1 MKLKIFLTSLPL
13 LTLLFNAEVLS
24 HINLYIWDIISNTTS
39 YSEHYY
45 YRKKLITLFTTIEKI
60 RIVSYV
66 AFFVLLFVT
75 AVIFICF

>member
-60 RIVSYV
+60 RTVSYV

-75 AVIFICF
+75 AVIYICF

>member
-1 MKLKIFLTSLPL
+1 MQLKIFLTSLPL

-60 RIVSYV
+60 RTASYV

-75 AVIFICF
+75 AVIYICF

>member
-1 MKLKIFLTSLPL
+1 MQLKIFLTSLPL
-13 LTLLFNAEVLS
+13 LTLLFYAEILS

-60 RIVSYV
+60 RTASYV
-66 AFFVLLFVT
+66 AFFVFLIVT
-75 AVIFICF
+75 AIIYICF

>member
-1 MKLKIFLTSLPL
+1 MQLKIFLTSLPL
-13 LTLLFNAEVLS
+13 LILLFYAEILS
-24 HINLYIWDIISNTTS
+24 HINLYIWDIISNTIS

-60 RIVSYV
+60 RTASYV

-75 AVIFICF
+75 AVIFIYF